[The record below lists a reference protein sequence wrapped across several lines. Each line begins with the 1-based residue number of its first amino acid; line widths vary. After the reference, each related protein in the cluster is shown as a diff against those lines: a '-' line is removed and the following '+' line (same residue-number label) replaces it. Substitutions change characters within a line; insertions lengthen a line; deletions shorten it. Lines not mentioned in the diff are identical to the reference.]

1 MILRVVLFGILAYM
15 IFALAYDYLY
25 VFPTHEA
32 KYKELMAKVEE
43 ETKRSAESNVEQPE
57 STGPKQVAEIV
68 GFNSGGLQDGG
79 HYQYERFSYRRGLPW
94 MTRYLEVYYKGPKD
108 APFIYSVAHADDE
121 IEEARPKPPVVP
133 SELPEGTPDGEE
145 DEKEM
150 EENDK
155 KKGITPPEEE
165 PKPTEEE
172 PKPTEEEPKP
182 AEPATE
188 DPKTEE
194 PKDDAPTTDEPKTDE
209 PTVEEPK
216 TDDKTVDNPA
226 APSTGAEDKK
236 DE

>member
-1 MILRVVLFGILAYM
+1 MASAPQNTSPPPASSGAMILRVVLFGILAYM

-32 KYKELMAKVEE
+32 KYQELMAKVEE
-43 ETKRSAESNVEQPE
+43 ETKRSAEASVDQPE

-68 GFNSGGLQDGG
+68 GFNSSGLQDGG

-133 SELPEGTPDGEE
+133 SELPEGTPDGDE

-172 PKPTEEEPKP
+172 PKPTE
-182 AEPATE
+182 PATE
-188 DPKTEE
+188 E
-194 PKDDAPTTDEPKTDE
+194 PATDEPKADSE
-209 PTVEEPK
+209 KNEESTVSGDTEK
-216 TDDKTVDNPA
+216 DD
-226 APSTGAEDKK
+226 G
-236 DE
+236 